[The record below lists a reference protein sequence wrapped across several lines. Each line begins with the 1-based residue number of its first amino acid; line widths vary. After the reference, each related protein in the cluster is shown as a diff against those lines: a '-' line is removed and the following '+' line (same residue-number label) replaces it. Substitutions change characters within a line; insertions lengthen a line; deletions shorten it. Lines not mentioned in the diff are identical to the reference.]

1 MFEEFMAEI
10 FGDEPAAAA
19 NTGDRQ
25 TITYHHV
32 VDALIITVFAW
43 LSLSVTLETNGFRQR
58 LLEAFCESPTSKDT
72 SNRYVA
78 ALVAVRYG
86 LRDALIDWMLIYT
99 VCYAIVGGLTWKHA
113 EPNSVIVIWGFS
125 LMLSSVVLGIVS
137 LKITE
142 WLGIY
147 RASKLK
153 VIKDISGFA
162 HPAVEKLTSE
172 GATIDQFRYQVRLGV
187 GKHFSQFTWIL
198 LPFFVGLKFWFYLLS
213 ILIGVLCGH
222 LFMFLVFECRKRFQQ
237 HRKRVA
243 VIATAICML
252 GSATCFLVGIEVVDK
267 GWDRF
272 KSKTEVVLTVAF
284 FFWLVIMLMFQGFK
298 YYEHLN
304 FGTNAPE
311 IQLFASPDDED
322 NDDEVNDGEAATD
335 TVGEGI
341 TLEEP
346 LLGESNPRDI
356 MKKDSGLEV
365 GYFYQTAYFDRI
377 KHSQLSGS
385 ASSDELANL
394 ASGEPHEI
402 YEAIVDMEKGRRGR
416 LLTILPIKPLW
427 DLFMIGTRDTCRCCF
442 CGKDAEFQ
450 AMSCGRKSWFALRK
464 LVKVLLN
471 LGAIFMAGISCAA
484 AVQTSVTMSKLP
496 YVRAIYLKLNEG
508 EVCAYDNRCGTI
520 QTFPSKED
528 AHLANY
534 SVAHCKRCAHCS
546 TWQDLKVQWTT
557 RLEAAKLAQA
567 CGIRYLFDQ
576 EGMAKCLSNDMGW
589 THLCSEAWVHSVVC
603 ARKQCGAI
611 ATLSII
617 TNRMGNFDV
626 DPNAITAAT
635 CNEAQC
641 EQGNPGNF
649 AKLSGAS
656 RRKMNIKSSIGRP
669 PDQQCQIVDN
679 IPLTTKGYNNWE
691 DFFSDPYC

>member
-1 MFEEFMAEI
+1 RCRAERPPTLTDWSVAAMFEEFMAEI

-113 EPNSVIVIWGFS
+113 EPNSVI
-125 LMLSSVVLGIVS
+125 
-137 LKITE
+137 
-142 WLGIY
+142 
-147 RASKLK
+147 
-153 VIKDISGFA
+153 KDISGFA

-198 LPFFVGLKFWFYLLS
+198 LPFFVGLKFW
-213 ILIGVLCGH
+213 
-222 LFMFLVFECRKRFQQ
+222 CRKRFQQ

-284 FFWLVIMLMFQGFK
+284 FFWLVIMLIFQGFK

-356 MKKDSGLEV
+356 MKKDSGVEV
-365 GYFYQTAYFDRI
+365 GYFYQTGKI

-567 CGIRYLFDQ
+567 CG
-576 EGMAKCLSNDMGW
+576 
-589 THLCSEAWVHSVVC
+589 
-603 ARKQCGAI
+603 
-611 ATLSII
+611 
-617 TNRMGNFDV
+617 
-626 DPNAITAAT
+626 
-635 CNEAQC
+635 
-641 EQGNPGNF
+641 
-649 AKLSGAS
+649 
-656 RRKMNIKSSIGRP
+656 
-669 PDQQCQIVDN
+669 
-679 IPLTTKGYNNWE
+679 
-691 DFFSDPYC
+691 